1 MEVYLYVFPA
11 VFVFYKMNMIL
22 LSSLSY
28 IIIDSAGRWI
38 VGQCVGGYM
47 VGGRLV
53 DWSVVRG
60 LNKTQDKTF

>member
-1 MEVYLYVFPA
+1 M
-11 VFVFYKMNMIL
+11 FVFYKMNMIL

-38 VGQCVGGYM
+38 VGQWVGGYM

-53 DWSVVRG
+53 DGSVVRG

>member
-28 IIIDSAGRWI
+28 IIIDSAGCWI
-38 VGQCVGGYM
+38 VGQWVGGYM

-53 DWSVVRG
+53 DGSVVRG

>member
-11 VFVFYKMNMIL
+11 VFVFYKKNMLL

-38 VGQCVGGYM
+38 VGQWVGKYV

-53 DWSVVRG
+53 DGSVVRR
-60 LNKTQDKTF
+60 LNKTHDKTF

>member
-11 VFVFYKMNMIL
+11 VFVFYKKNMLL

-38 VGQCVGGYM
+38 VVQWVGGYV

-53 DWSVVRG
+53 DGSVVRR
-60 LNKTQDKTF
+60 LNKTHDKTF

>member
-11 VFVFYKMNMIL
+11 VFVFYKKNMLL

-38 VGQCVGGYM
+38 VGQWVGGYV

-53 DWSVVRG
+53 DGSVVRG